1 MEWRR
6 LRSLVLNSAT
16 SVTPGLA
23 TGGGR
28 SPLWA
33 LSRAEKNREG
43 TNIMRPKKRRPLIL
57 DRTPEARF
65 RARAGRETP
74 ALERPHLSARRG
86 VLAMWSLA
94 KHITL

>member
-6 LRSLVLNSAT
+6 LRSLVLRLGHFSD
-16 SVTPGLA
+16 PGLA
-23 TGGGR
+23 TGGGH
-28 SPLWA
+28 SPLCA
-33 LSRAEKNREG
+33 LLRAEKNREG
-43 TNIMRPKKRRPLIL
+43 ANMVRPKKGRPLIL

-74 ALERPHLSARRG
+74 ALKRPHLSARRG

-94 KHITL
+94 

>member
-1 MEWRR
+1 M
-6 LRSLVLNSAT
+6 V
-16 SVTPGLA
+16 
-23 TGGGR
+23 
-28 SPLWA
+28 
-33 LSRAEKNREG
+33 
-43 TNIMRPKKRRPLIL
+43 RPKKRRPLIL

-94 KHITL
+94 QHITLQALHHGPYPSLARPKVMALY